1 MEAAALGIALFQ
13 LLDRVIQISR
23 HIIDTVKD
31 APNDIRLIHA
41 EIVSLQLILK
51 QLRGS
56 GTLDNPVLTDKNGPL
71 QRCQTAA
78 AELEILLPRA
88 TDFVPSGKRRK
99 ASKITFAT
107 LAWALNESKAK
118 KLLAEISQQKATI
131 LLGLSGSMA

>member
-88 TDFVPSGKRRK
+88 TDFVASGKRRK